1 MLPMGTI
8 MTVCMALGVL
18 FASRLPWLGL
28 NRASPRPLLIGV
40 GVLVALAG
48 LWNVLWY
55 ALRHLGE
62 FWGNTALVSG
72 VLMLLVAALLVAP
85 EKVPRALESARPFV
99 VSALLGCALLYG
111 VTIYRL

>member
-28 NRASPRPLLIGV
+28 NRASPRPLLLGAGTV
-40 GVLVALAG
+40 VALAG
-48 LWNVLWY
+48 LWNVGWY
-55 ALRHLGE
+55 ALRHVGE
-62 FWGNTALVSG
+62 FWGTAALVSG
-72 VLMLLVAALLVAP
+72 TLMLLVAAYLTVPTRL
-85 EKVPRALESARPFV
+85 PRALVTVRPLV
-99 VSALLGCALLYG
+99 VLALLGCALLYG